1 MGTLTN
7 LEIGSVVLGLVEGV
21 PSTISGLTATL
32 VNNNVYTAELITGNN
47 IPITAIGE
55 SYQPGITSM
64 TIGNVLGLMSAQ
76 GIGTKAVKI
85 GELSISKGLSED
97 APQAW
102 MNLGINQLKRI
113 GERISYYQAWN

>member
-1 MGTLTN
+1 MATLTN

-21 PSTISGLTATL
+21 SASISGLTATL
-32 VNNNVYTAELITGNN
+32 VNNNIYTAELIAGDS
-47 IPITAIGE
+47 IPVIAIGE
-55 SYQPGITSM
+55 AYQAGITSM

-102 MNLGINQLKRI
+102 INLGINQLKRV
-113 GERISYYQAWN
+113 GERVSWYQCWN

>member
-1 MGTLTN
+1 MATLTN

-21 PSTISGLTATL
+21 SDSISGLTATL
-32 VNNNVYTAELITGNN
+32 VNNNVYTAELITGNS
-47 IPITAIGE
+47 ISIIAIGE
-55 SYQPGITSM
+55 SYQAGITSM

-97 APQAW
+97 ASQAW
-102 MNLGINQLKRI
+102 INLGINQLKRV

>member
-1 MGTLTN
+1 MATLTN

-21 PSTISGLTATL
+21 SASISGLTATI
-32 VNNNVYTAELITGNN
+32 VSNNVYTAELITGDS
-47 IPITAIGE
+47 IPVTAVGE
-55 SYQPGITSM
+55 PYQPGITSM
-64 TIGNVLGLMSAQ
+64 TIGNVLSLMSAQ

-102 MNLGINQLKRI
+102 INLGMNQLKRI
-113 GERISYYQAWN
+113 GEKISYYQCWN